1 MSTVIEMRNI
11 AIRIEGLID
20 AINGDIEM
28 GKYLVG
34 KRKGYLGGVNATI
47 KPWYSLLIEESEE
60 KIKKLERYKKDLNEI
75 KDSLENLEAK
85 L

>member
-11 AIRIEGLID
+11 VIKVEGLINV
-20 AINGDIEM
+20 INDDIEIE
-28 GKYLVG
+28 KYLVG
-34 KRKGYLGGVNATI
+34 ERKEYLEEVNATI
-47 KPWYSLLIEESEE
+47 KPWCNLWIEKSEE